1 MMYMYLQDS
10 SIMNHIIVLLEGVAD
25 SIDHKNI
32 KTARKAFQALIELCA
47 GNFCNQE
54 LAFRLQALASINSFL
69 KIDPQSF
76 DLVCLHSSICNSCQ
90 YTTVF
95 IYVYYRICSQRLCW

>member
-1 MMYMYLQDS
+1 MYLQDS

-25 SIDHKNI
+25 SIDHKKI
-32 KTARKAFQALIELCA
+32 KTAKKAFQALIELCA

-76 DLVCLHSSICNSCQ
+76 DLVCLYSSNCQ
-90 YTTVF
+90 YIMLINRCIIT
-95 IYVYYRICSQRLCW
+95 RICSQRLCW